1 MKPFSVTAP
10 HYDDLM
16 PSGRFDHDGVA
27 DYIAGFAAK
36 PPARITDLA
45 SGTGKMAA
53 ALSRKFP
60 DARIYCE
67 DISAEMLAVLRSKH
81 PTFETRVAPLTR
93 TEMPPADLT
102 TVAFNSINYLAPHQ
116 VAVAIRA
123 IRERMRDDS
132 ILYLDTLFQEEILRR
147 LAGAES
153 LTREWGNEH
162 VQATVVYTRDRIR
175 YLYRCA
181 DGDEDH
187 TQYVMERGDF
197 EAMIAPHFR
206 VIDAKMMDA
215 LRAQFVL
222 APR

>member
-1 MKPFSVTAP
+1 MKPFSITAP
-10 HYDDLM
+10 YYDDLM
-16 PSGRFDHDGVA
+16 PSGRFAHDSVA
-27 DYIAGFAAK
+27 DYVAGFLPQ
-36 PPARITDLA
+36 PPVQIADLA

-60 DARIYCE
+60 DARMYCE

-81 PTFETRVAPLTR
+81 PAFEARVAPLTR

-102 TVAFNSINYLAPHQ
+102 TVAFNSINYLPPDQ
-116 VAVAIRA
+116 IAVAIRA
-123 IRERMRDDS
+123 IRERVRDDS

-153 LTREWGNEH
+153 LTREWGNEY
-162 VQATVVYTRDRIR
+162 VRATVVYTRDRIR
-175 YLYRCA
+175 YVYKCA

-187 TQYVMERGDF
+187 TQYVTTREDF
-197 EAMIAPHFR
+197 EAILAPHFR
-206 VIDAKMMDA
+206 IVDAKMMDA

-222 APR
+222 SPR